1 MGTLTRTP
9 FLSSLALPSP
19 ADGGVAVVS
28 GSSRPEGAR
37 GLAALL
43 LAAMVAALAVVADRL
58 ITSWVDGHLLLAWV
72 LLWVVVFAALAL
84 LAKPTR
90 VVARRALGG
99 LHAVSAQLADARAQ
113 ARLWEMAQSDP
124 RLMQELRTARAHAS
138 TLREEV
144 EQGFSQALAP
154 LGMEQDVIVPKKAP
168 SVGLEAFA
176 HRLATA
182 RAAQLRLYYI

>member
-9 FLSSLALPSP
+9 FLSSLALPSS
-19 ADGGVAVVS
+19 ADHGAQPS
-28 GSSRPEGAR
+28 GSPRPEGAR
-37 GLAALL
+37 ALAALL

-58 ITSWVDGHLLLAWV
+58 ITTWVDGHLLLAWV

-90 VVARRALGG
+90 MLARRAQGG
-99 LHAVSAQLADARAQ
+99 IHAWSVLLADARAQ

-124 RLMQELRTARAHAS
+124 RLMHELRTARAHAS
-138 TLREEV
+138 ALREEV

-168 SVGLEAFA
+168 MGGLEGFA
-176 HRLATA
+176 QRLAAA
-182 RAAQLRLYYI
+182 RAAQMRLYYI